1 MPTIPTSVTSTPTEF
16 QPAFT
21 RVQQSENHDCAF
33 ACIAMIAGKT
43 LEEIREL
50 AVKKFMHPIHG
61 PYWITGDL
69 IAGLLAQNGY
79 VASVYKEAEKIENLP
94 DLAIAMVDYQPS
106 TELGRHV
113 LFHRAKA
120 SHAPTTIITYMIDP
134 AYWVEPQEH
143 IRTSFKGLPVS
154 WFIAVHAMNKPG
166 K

>member
-1 MPTIPTSVTSTPTEF
+1 MPTIPTSVISTPTEF

-33 ACIAMIAGKT
+33 ACVAMITGKT

-79 VASVYKEAEKIENLP
+79 VASVYKEVDKVEILP

-106 TELGRHV
+106 TELGRYV

-120 SHAPTTIITYMIDP
+120 SHDSKSTIAYIVDP

-143 IRTSFKGLPVS
+143 IRTSFKTLPVS
-154 WFIAVHAMNKPG
+154 WCIAVHAMNKPG